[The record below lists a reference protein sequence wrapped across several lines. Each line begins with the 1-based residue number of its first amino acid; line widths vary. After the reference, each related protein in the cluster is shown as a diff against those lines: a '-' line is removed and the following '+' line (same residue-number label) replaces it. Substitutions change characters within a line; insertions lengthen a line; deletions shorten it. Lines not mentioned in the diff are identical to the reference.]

1 MDALQIFDL
10 DEMPATREKWERV
23 AAEYGN
29 DQLETL
35 LRHFC
40 QSQHPHGFIK
50 MNGKAVEGIVLE
62 SDVKAEWNVFKY
74 LLFDAKMDGQTLE
87 QAYEKLLQTD
97 TMESVKYLACVFLAL
112 CLSTVWCER
121 GFSLM
126 AAIKTKSRNRMVTPT
141 MDDQMMVQSNGP
153 AVTQENKSRID
164 ELLHLAFDHWSLSCT
179 RMPSKSHPGVSR
191 PRSSQE
197 SEKDVYDVLKAVSR
211 QDAAEALAASRG
223 QIGDRVTTSDDEDG
237 GEWQDD
243 EAAADAAEESRVSAE
258 NLAKVPPFVPPAGWI
273 IIMPPDSEA
282 ELESYKWTEKRL
294 AMKFE
299 GGWSIGSFRRKGR
312 RAELQVGQSLFF
324 YKDKGSALLAHKL
337 MLAECGP
344 SKTWVIIQEVSKV
357 ISGNEA
363 TSLLHSVR
371 GSSYAK
377 HYNKRIGDARR
388 DRTGDM

>member
-1 MDALQIFDL
+1 MFKGSLFGSLTTMNTRAHSL
-10 DEMPATREKWERV
+10 DEAT
-23 AAEYGN
+23 A
-29 DQLETL
+29 
-35 LRHFC
+35 
-40 QSQHPHGFIK
+40 
-50 MNGKAVEGIVLE
+50 
-62 SDVKAEWNVFKY
+62 
-74 LLFDAKMDGQTLE
+74 
-87 QAYEKLLQTD
+87 D
-97 TMESVKYLACVFLAL
+97 TV
-112 CLSTVWCER
+112 
-121 GFSLM
+121 
-126 AAIKTKSRNRMVTPT
+126 
-141 MDDQMMVQSNGP
+141 
-153 AVTQENKSRID
+153 
-164 ELLHLAFDHWSLSCT
+164 
-179 RMPSKSHPGVSR
+179 
-191 PRSSQE
+191 
-197 SEKDVYDVLKAVSR
+197 
-211 QDAAEALAASRG
+211 
-223 QIGDRVTTSDDEDG
+223 
-237 GEWQDD
+237 
-243 EAAADAAEESRVSAE
+243 EESRVSAE
-258 NLAKVPPFVPPAGWI
+258 NLAKVPPFVPPPDWI

-312 RAELQVGQSLFF
+312 RGEAQVGQSFFF

>member
-1 MDALQIFDL
+1 MCRPGKQACS
-10 DEMPATREKWERV
+10 RV
-23 AAEYGN
+23 
-29 DQLETL
+29 L
-35 LRHFC
+35 
-40 QSQHPHGFIK
+40 
-50 MNGKAVEGIVLE
+50 
-62 SDVKAEWNVFKY
+62 
-74 LLFDAKMDGQTLE
+74 LE
-87 QAYEKLLQTD
+87 QAYEKLLQTEA
-97 TMESVKYLACVFLAL
+97 MESVKYLACVFLAL

-126 AAIKTKSRNRMVTPT
+126 AAIKTKSRNRMVTQT

-153 AVTQENKSRID
+153 AVTQQNKSRID
-164 ELLHLAFDHWSLSCT
+164 ELLHLAFEHWSLSCT
-179 RMPSKSHPGVSR
+179 RMPSRSHPGVSR
-191 PRSSQE
+191 PRASQE
-197 SEKDVYDVLKAVSR
+197 SEKDAYDVLKAVDR

-223 QIGDRVTTSDDEDG
+223 QIGDRVTSSDDEDG
-237 GEWQDD
+237 GECSDD
-243 EAAADAAEESRVSAE
+243 EATADTVEESRVSAE
-258 NLAKVPPFVPPAGWI
+258 NLAKVPPFVPPPDWI

-312 RAELQVGQSLFF
+312 RGEAQVGQSFFF

>member
-1 MDALQIFDL
+1 MSAAL
-10 DEMPATREKWERV
+10 
-23 AAEYGN
+23 
-29 DQLETL
+29 
-35 LRHFC
+35 
-40 QSQHPHGFIK
+40 HP
-50 MNGKAVEGIVLE
+50 
-62 SDVKAEWNVFKY
+62 
-74 LLFDAKMDGQTLE
+74 
-87 QAYEKLLQTD
+87 
-97 TMESVKYLACVFLAL
+97 
-112 CLSTVWCER
+112 
-121 GFSLM
+121 
-126 AAIKTKSRNRMVTPT
+126 
-141 MDDQMMVQSNGP
+141 
-153 AVTQENKSRID
+153 
-164 ELLHLAFDHWSLSCT
+164 AFDHWSLTCT
-179 RMPSKSHPGVSR
+179 RMPSRSHPGVSR

-197 SEKDVYDVLKAVSR
+197 SETDVYAVLKAVDR
-211 QDAAEALAASRG
+211 QDAVEALAASRG

-243 EAAADAAEESRVSAE
+243 EATADTVEESRVSAE
-258 NLAKVPPFVPPAGWI
+258 NLAKVPPFVPPPDWI

-312 RAELQVGQSLFF
+312 RGEAQVGQSFFF